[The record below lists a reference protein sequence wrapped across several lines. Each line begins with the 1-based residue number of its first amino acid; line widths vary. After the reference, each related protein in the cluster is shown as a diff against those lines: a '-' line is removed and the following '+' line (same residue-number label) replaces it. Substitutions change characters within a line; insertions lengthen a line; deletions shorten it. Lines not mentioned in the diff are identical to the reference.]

1 MVQCF
6 VQCVHQH
13 TPLLEI
19 FELSAERLA
28 DLRREYCLYQSHVAH
43 SVYSGQSQAAA
54 EAAVTAAEATW
65 PERAKDTVMTS
76 VPRYQWR
83 TASKQQ
89 DAAEA
94 RHWQQE
100 YLEEDVVKLQCLKQH
115 HIHPLCPE
123 SGERVPLRGCQKQE
137 RKGVCKHE
145 FPRTTWLCS
154 DAKVLCPCELERH
167 GFSDTG
173 RRNRLG
179 ALHGPYGHEFLNP
192 CHPAVL
198 ASMRGGNNDVQV
210 PYRLPFA
217 CDRCG
222 DSSTPESRRAI
233 ALGAQRAQ
241 DAPTGYCSDYCSKNQ
256 PMGYR
261 EIKEF
266 QKGHMALH
274 ASLAEKD
281 LQTIGKRHAARFL
294 SDAYCKGVVRGQVE
308 CCNLRA
314 NHREGQIVAAEG
326 ISTAGFISFPGREY
340 VALLEALERSP
351 GRVVPPKK
359 FIRTKPA
366 PGVGVQHFRA
376 SVLAEAY
383 CHRPAQSECWWL
395 SPYEI
400 TMWWELVPTRVPYSR
415 QEWEDS
421 SATAWDVRLTPAGER
436 KLRATVRDA
445 PARLRPGAEY
455 AIRIEATPDRIL
467 FPSIGATAG
476 LRRNWYLQR
485 RARPKCP
492 QFSNCPVPKSLAENA
507 EANARLTHVYF
518 RAWTLNAAEESENVP
533 FLGHLLG
540 KRESWEESLRHWL
553 QLLPCAET
561 KRNVGSFLSVYRVR
575 PHAEAEGNSDDDG
588 ADEPIALTT
597 AQLPGALRTQL
608 PAQRRKRNCAQNDE
622 QGNRTEE
629 ATRQADALWP
639 TSIPPQPPTPA
650 QSATYEAICC
660 AAARKAARAKPATTQ
675 HGLLPPK
682 EQSAAVFCAPTH
694 VKDAVRTWS
703 AQLAET
709 AACNPEQES
718 FCAKVAARVLQE
730 LEDSQLEPGVPHSK
744 PLRWVLHGGPGT
756 GKSHTL
762 KLVRKELFETT
773 LGWTHGIHFQVVS
786 FQAVMAEL
794 LEGDTI
800 HHALG
805 LNWAGE
811 KEQSHLRT
819 LLRTQETL
827 QWRWLILDEFSMVS
841 AELLAQ
847 LEQRC
852 REIMRDL
859 SLAKFRDDGAVEAFG
874 GLNVI
879 LAGDLYQLPP
889 SKGTFLGDVP
899 WDWLTGQRRTKQS
912 TGLHGQT
919 LLWGGP
925 AVGMQGVTELVR
937 CERTADSWLTEVQ
950 EQLRYGALSQDNH
963 AFLHGH
969 GTSVPGSWTNGA
981 PACCR
986 SLCGALVGKSPEEIR
1001 QRECV
1006 TCRKERASRHLVA
1019 CANDPRFYQD
1029 FAEATAIFATS
1040 DIKYHVNKRRA
1051 VRWAIEQK
1059 QMPHIAVARDVASAT
1074 VLQDK
1079 PDLATE
1085 KLQWLQRHDQECGG
1099 LYGVLPLCIGLPVR
1113 ATDHLDRQRG
1123 ILKGC
1128 KGTVVGWS
1136 SARDAVVGDGVTLWN
1151 TLPEIVYVRFQTT
1164 ATWHLLGLP
1173 EANVYPVPTCKRVWF
1188 LDRQKKYPQLRVW
1201 RTQFPLAPGFA
1212 ITAHVA
1218 QGQTVSEGVTTD
1230 LNIGLSGNPF
1240 TAYVA
1245 FTRVPGRD
1253 KLLLFRPFHA
1263 KLFQR
1268 GVGIGRE
1275 LLLRVLR
1282 GESVNWRA
1290 LLDAYCEE
1298 RGCCICRERKQKD
1311 AYTSRPVETQR

>member
-1 MVQCF
+1 MPDPAQWSSKTRHRRPAHAPRVELSAWMRCMARRCEAQINRDWVFGFAVWNLFFRSSVNLARNAVAYDRPVFDERSGQYRALTSIDVESGAQQLVRALSGTYADTGGKTRSVRGDLSKLPYVKGLGPAARRLLQNMRHVGRSLPGTQEARRQMRFEIAALRIRYGVPLFVTVSPDEAHQWLFVRMARTRQSDPVRAASPWQEWICGDRNFPPLDEDIEFPMHVERVTRALPSWHQRRALLAREPLASVDGFHVLLRLLLEDIFGLRVCHACPQCDTMATPCMDRSGSNSHLLGGVFGRMDAAYVTIEAQKSTGSLHGHMQCF

-19 FELSAERLA
+19 FGLSAERLA
-28 DLRREYCLYQSHVAH
+28 DLRREWCLYQSHVAQG
-43 SVYSGQSQAAA
+43 VYSGQSQAAA

-65 PERAKDTVMTS
+65 PEHAKDTVMTS
-76 VPRYQWR
+76 VPRYQWC

-94 RHWQQE
+94 RQWQQE

-222 DSSTPESRRAI
+222 DSWTSESRRAI

-241 DAPTGYCSDYCSKNQ
+241 DAQTGYCSDYCSKNQ
-256 PMGYR
+256 PMGYH

-281 LQTIGKRHAARFL
+281 LQTIGKRHATRFL

-314 NHREGQIVAAEG
+314 NHREGQIVAAER

-351 GRVVPPKK
+351 DRVVPPKK

-383 CHRPAQSECWWL
+383 GHRPAQSECWWL
-395 SPYEI
+395 SPYEF

-507 EANARLTHVYF
+507 EANARLTQVYF

-540 KRESWEESLRHWL
+540 KHESWEESLRHWL

-561 KRNVGSFLSVYRVR
+561 KRNVGNFLSVYRVR

-629 ATRQADALWP
+629 AMRQADALWP

-756 GKSHTL
+756 GKSRTL

-879 LAGDLYQLPP
+879 LAGDLYQLPQP
-889 SKGTFLGDVP
+889 FWGMCRGTG
-899 WDWLTGQRRTKQS
+899 
-912 TGLHGQT
+912 
-919 LLWGGP
+919 
-925 AVGMQGVTELVR
+925 
-937 CERTADSWLTEVQ
+937 
-950 EQLRYGALSQDNH
+950 
-963 AFLHGH
+963 
-969 GTSVPGSWTNGA
+969 
-981 PACCR
+981 
-986 SLCGALVGKSPEEIR
+986 
-1001 QRECV
+1001 
-1006 TCRKERASRHLVA
+1006 
-1019 CANDPRFYQD
+1019 
-1029 FAEATAIFATS
+1029 
-1040 DIKYHVNKRRA
+1040 
-1051 VRWAIEQK
+1051 
-1059 QMPHIAVARDVASAT
+1059 
-1074 VLQDK
+1074 
-1079 PDLATE
+1079 
-1085 KLQWLQRHDQECGG
+1085 
-1099 LYGVLPLCIGLPVR
+1099 
-1113 ATDHLDRQRG
+1113 
-1123 ILKGC
+1123 
-1128 KGTVVGWS
+1128 
-1136 SARDAVVGDGVTLWN
+1136 
-1151 TLPEIVYVRFQTT
+1151 
-1164 ATWHLLGLP
+1164 
-1173 EANVYPVPTCKRVWF
+1173 
-1188 LDRQKKYPQLRVW
+1188 
-1201 RTQFPLAPGFA
+1201 
-1212 ITAHVA
+1212 
-1218 QGQTVSEGVTTD
+1218 
-1230 LNIGLSGNPF
+1230 
-1240 TAYVA
+1240 
-1245 FTRVPGRD
+1245 
-1253 KLLLFRPFHA
+1253 
-1263 KLFQR
+1263 
-1268 GVGIGRE
+1268 
-1275 LLLRVLR
+1275 
-1282 GESVNWRA
+1282 
-1290 LLDAYCEE
+1290 
-1298 RGCCICRERKQKD
+1298 
-1311 AYTSRPVETQR
+1311 